1 MLKKLFAGTKWD
13 VPCEKCAKPL
23 SQCECPPPPLAPPPG
38 AGPVAPSEQGAVV
51 RVEKRNKG
59 KKVTVV
65 AGLVAKDQESLL
77 PKLKALCG
85 AGGTLKDGCLE
96 VQGEHRDKI
105 EAELARLGYGKGGK
119 GTHFGPAR

>member
-13 VPCEKCAKPL
+13 VPCERCAKPL
-23 SQCECPPPPLAPPPG
+23 SQCECPPPPEARAP
-38 AGPVAPSEQGAVV
+38 GPAALAPSEQGAVV

-65 AGLVAKDQESLL
+65 TGLAERDQEDLL

-85 AGGTLKDGCLE
+85 AGGTLKDGGLE
-96 VQGEHRDKI
+96 VQGEHKDKV
-105 EAELARLGYGKGGK
+105 EAELRRLGYGKGGK
-119 GTHFGPAR
+119 GTRWG